1 MWITTP
7 SKTDMDSILRP
18 GKFGKSVL
26 SHITWTDILT
36 HANIQVNFQERNNDF
51 FLVNQNIPLH
61 SSMEDEE
68 YPLSEKFL
76 LC

>member
-1 MWITTP
+1 MN
-7 SKTDMDSILRP
+7 SILRP